1 LIKKGYVRLKLTTL
15 NRDRVIEK
23 LKKSDV
29 LLLNIKKI
37 GQKYIYLTIP
47 SKDLTKVFAITNILC
62 YNTLIVGRFGLNGFF
77 DLAKRSIGI
86 ILGALVFIFSAIYS
100 SSYVFAIDVKGD
112 AISKS
117 VFIKKYLSD
126 HGVTKFTKY
135 ADIDLDA
142 LQDLMLKDNGYLSYV
157 SLKRQGLRLVVTAY
171 LTKNE
176 GKSDIDTAP
185 MLTSTVDGV
194 ITFLKVYSGQA
205 QVKVGDTVNKGDI
218 LIDGVIKNGDVDIPV
233 GVYALVKVKTS
244 RRYVYYLTDDK
255 SSNLAIAFSQGEF
268 AYAYDEVKVT
278 YFKENGRHRYDVE
291 LFFTVTLFSG

>member
-126 HGVTKFTKY
+126 HGVAKFTKY